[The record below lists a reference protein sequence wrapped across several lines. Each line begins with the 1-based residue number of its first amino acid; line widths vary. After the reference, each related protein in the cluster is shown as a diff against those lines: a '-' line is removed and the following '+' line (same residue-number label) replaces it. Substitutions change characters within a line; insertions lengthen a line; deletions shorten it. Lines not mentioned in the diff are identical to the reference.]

1 MRRILCTLG
10 LLSLG
15 IAWAGCSMCKSP
27 YDYCGPV
34 MGPGGCPNCGYGR
47 VGSAI
52 SGGGPP
58 VYQAEGPHV
67 ANPGAESG
75 APAASSTIKR

>member
-1 MRRILCTLG
+1 MRRIACTAG
-10 LLSLG
+10 LILLAV
-15 IAWAGCSMCKSP
+15 AWVGCSMCKSP

-34 MGPGGCPNCGYGR
+34 PGAGGPGR

-58 VYQAEGPHV
+58 MYQAQAPVGTSAP
-67 ANPGAESG
+67 PSG
-75 APAASSTIKR
+75 TPTEATTTR